1 MYYPTSADTNSAN
14 IFSPESVFCSPQSVT
29 APSNLLEQV
38 DNSPASVNAH
48 QLPLSPL
55 DTDNSLHNS
64 SLTQNSIQPIIYQ
77 QNPLIPAMDYPDSH
91 TMPVHSPIPMSLS
104 STDPAT
110 LPQDLY
116 SLLPL
121 SFDPT
126 NMSLNVDEYLRDFRT
141 ASSSHAQQLGV
152 VSENGHA
159 HMVNLWEEPSAS
171 IEDLKREQNSK
182 MLGKRV
188 HSIEQNLDSPKLVAS
203 SPTQLL
209 TLEKQRDDIR
219 HPNSVDLD
227 GPMIRP
233 TSLPLSIPTDAVFIH
248 KLSAQPEID
257 TNNSHTHACL
267 GSGHLSDTSSGV
279 SSASTKF
286 STSPN
291 LSSPSSSPHLVSSP
305 FFYPS
310 PDNNNR
316 QRHFSNHEYN
326 EEELIV
332 PIFEPHSGLGSKG
345 EYMKED
351 PLQPPS
357 PPPPHESLELH
368 PKLPIYTVSF
378 NCSFGVFLLSIHL
391 SMHSFQVLV
400 HDIILFNIC
409 FLLT

>member
-1 MYYPTSADTNSAN
+1 MYYPTSTDTNSAN

-29 APSNLLEQV
+29 TPGNLLEQV
-38 DNSPASVNAH
+38 DNSPASINTH
-48 QLPLSPL
+48 QLPLTPL
-55 DTDNSLHNS
+55 DTGNSLHNS
-64 SLTQNSIQPIIYQ
+64 SLTQNSLQPIIYQ
-77 QNPLIPAMDYPDSH
+77 QNPLIPGMDYPDSQ
-91 TMPVHSPIPMSLS
+91 TMSFHSPTPMSLS
-104 STDPAT
+104 GTGPAN

-126 NMSLNVDEYLRDFRT
+126 NMPLNVDEYLRDFRST
-141 ASSSHAQQLGV
+141 SSSQAEQLGV
-152 VSENGHA
+152 VSENGDGHLA
-159 HMVNLWEEPSAS
+159 NLWEEPSAS
-171 IEDLKREQNSK
+171 IEDLKRKENSE
-182 MLGKRV
+182 MLGKSV
-188 HSIEQNLDSPKLVAS
+188 GSIEQNLHSPKLVAS
-203 SPTQLL
+203 PPTQLV
-209 TLEKQRDDIR
+209 TLSKQRVNVS
-219 HPNSVDLD
+219 HASSVDLD

-233 TSLPLSIPTDAVFIH
+233 SSLRLSIPTDAVFIH
-248 KLSAQPEID
+248 KSSAQLEFD

-310 PDNNNR
+310 PDHNNL
-316 QRHFSNHEYN
+316 QRHSNNHEYK

-332 PIFEPHSGLGSKG
+332 PIFEPHSGLGSEG
-345 EYMKED
+345 EYMKEN

-357 PPPPHESLELH
+357 PPPPHEGLELH

-378 NCSFGVFLLSIHL
+378 NYPFGALHLSIHS
-391 SMHSFQVLV
+391 SMHSFQVLT
-400 HDIILFNIC
+400 LFV
-409 FLLT
+409 FS